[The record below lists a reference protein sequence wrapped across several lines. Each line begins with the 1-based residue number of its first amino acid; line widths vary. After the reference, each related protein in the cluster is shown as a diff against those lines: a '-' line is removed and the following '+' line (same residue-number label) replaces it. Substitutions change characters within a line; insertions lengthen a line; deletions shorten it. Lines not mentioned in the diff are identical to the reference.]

1 MPGKP
6 AGSPV
11 GALSLDKIKLRVMEQ
26 NVRRMTVCFA
36 EPGEE
41 ALKLDNL
48 EKFTGKGGVYQQYR
62 PDYAAEAL
70 RYLHETL
77 GIGAGA
83 CVADIGSGTGIFTRQ
98 LLLLGARVFAVEP
111 NPDMRAEAERQLSS
125 FPGFYSVAG
134 RDSGTTL
141 PDKSVDLVSA
151 AQAFHWFDP
160 AAFRQEC
167 QRILKPRGKV
177 LLVWNQRDPNSPVN
191 IASKAVFTEYCPDF
205 IGFSG
210 GMSQR
215 DARIDLFF
223 TQGYE
228 LLQFAYPTYYTREAY
243 IGRCLSASYAILPDN
258 PRYEQFLAAL
268 GTVFDQFQQEGK
280 LLLSNTTVFQLGS
293 VSQAE

>member
-98 LLLLGARVFAVEP
+98 LLLLGARAVSYTHL
-111 NPDMRAEAERQLSS
+111 RAHETPEHLVCRLLLEQKSKYLKILTSDNA
-125 FPGFYSVAG
+125 PHT
-134 RDSGTTL
+134 TTL
-141 PDKSVDLVSA
+141 
-151 AQAFHWFDP
+151 Q
-160 AAFRQEC
+160 
-167 QRILKPRGKV
+167 
-177 LLVWNQRDPNSPVN
+177 
-191 IASKAVFTEYCPDF
+191 
-205 IGFSG
+205 
-210 GMSQR
+210 
-215 DARIDLFF
+215 
-223 TQGYE
+223 
-228 LLQFAYPTYYTREAY
+228 
-243 IGRCLSASYAILPDN
+243 
-258 PRYEQFLAAL
+258 
-268 GTVFDQFQQEGK
+268 
-280 LLLSNTTVFQLGS
+280 
-293 VSQAE
+293 